1 MKNIILQILRETV
14 SENEQIESC
23 RSNETTN
30 EFLRGFNLWR
40 TGMCNEDT
48 FKTPER
54 INQLVS
60 QNFKNNITSIKLDN
74 GTVITKE
81 QYIKKLQDE
90 YEERITMCVV
100 PYVGERVKSENAC
113 NEILNEYNKPEIR
126 TAFNRYMKFPSNCY
140 VFNIESC
147 DEYKPMKS
155 KEITQLPTTQTTTL
169 AKSTTTVKIPEPPQD
184 KTRIQQIIN
193 KIIKQIKNR
202 FGN

>member
-1 MKNIILQILRETV
+1 MKKIILQILREAV
-14 SENEQIESC
+14 SENEQIEFC
-23 RSNETTN
+23 RTDKTTN

-60 QNFKNNITSIKLDN
+60 QNFKNNINSIKLDN
-74 GTVITKE
+74 GSVITKE
-81 QYIKKLQDE
+81 QYITKLQNE
-90 YEERITMCVV
+90 YDERISMCIT
-100 PYVGERVKSENAC
+100 PYVGERIKSENVC

-126 TAFNRYMKFPSNCY
+126 KAFNRYMKFPSNCY
-140 VFNIESC
+140 VFDIQSC
-147 DEYKPMKS
+147 EDYKPMKS
-155 KEITQLPTTQTTTL
+155 KEITQLPTTQTTNL

-184 KTRIQQIIN
+184 QTRIQQIIN

>member
-14 SENEQIESC
+14 SENGQIESC
-23 RSNETTN
+23 RSDKTTN

-60 QNFKNNITSIKLDN
+60 QNFKNNITSIKLDD

-100 PYVGERVKSENAC
+100 PYVGERVKSENVC

-126 TAFNRYMKFPSNCY
+126 TAFNRYMKFPNNCY

-184 KTRIQQIIN
+184 QTRIQQIIN